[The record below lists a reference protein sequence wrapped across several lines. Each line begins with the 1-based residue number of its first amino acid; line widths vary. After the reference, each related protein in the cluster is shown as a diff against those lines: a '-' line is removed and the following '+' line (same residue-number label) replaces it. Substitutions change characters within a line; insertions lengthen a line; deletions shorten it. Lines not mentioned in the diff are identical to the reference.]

1 MKEVIEDILDEEKKA
16 RERVEQAKEKAK
28 QIRLKAEEDAKHIL
42 QEAKEEGK
50 EEANVLIAR
59 AEKEA
64 EKEKEKQLTAAARIS
79 QSLWE
84 KKQKEIKETVEILF
98 NMVLGEEIEK

>member
-1 MKEVIEDILDEEKKA
+1 MEEKHLLEIQLQNILNDV
-16 RERVEQAKEKAK
+16 REKGRG
-28 QIRLKAEEDAKHIL
+28 
-42 QEAKEEGK
+42 EAKL
-50 EEANVLIAR
+50 LIAR

-64 EKEKEKQLTAAARIS
+64 EKEKEKQLTAAAKIS